1 MFSIQSNSLSIS
13 SVKVFNRELT
23 TRIPGSFRSFRS
35 FAALLGP
42 SRKRGGEAEEE
53 AAAAAAAAAA
63 AETAAM
69 ATPTKGRPILFSMLL
84 LFLGARRR
92 LASGERLKAKAE
104 FERDACM
111 LIEGAEMYKQ

>member
-53 AAAAAAAAAA
+53 AAASAAAA

-69 ATPTKGRPILFSMLL
+69 ATPTKARPILFSMLL